1 MRFAQRLSGQP
12 KHLKTKSSDSDIYR
26 SLIPSVVGMVLCAA
40 CLCSTSWAWFTST
53 ASLNMGEIEAAT
65 YGADVSVSQMGVRA
79 VSACEKNADGTT
91 TYTFSDAG
99 AYTVKLGYTGTSK
112 TGYCTLEF
120 NGVTYYTP
128 QLTSGSIT
136 ISVYS
141 TGDQVL
147 VVTPQW
153 GTHPGDATIAD
164 GGTIG
169 DATIAS

>member
-26 SLIPSVVGMVLCAA
+26 SLVPSVVGIVLCAA

-65 YGADVSVSQMGVRA
+65 YGADVSVSQMGARA
-79 VSACEKNADGTT
+79 VFACEKNACEKNADGTT

-128 QLTSGSIT
+128 QLTSGSII

-141 TGDQVL
+141 TGNQVL

-153 GTHPGDATIAD
+153 GTYSGDATIAD

-169 DATIAS
+169 